1 MPSLK
6 LELQIEFRDSQT
18 QLNWMDADQ
27 TWCCPGW
34 VTLMLGERHKCI
46 LKAFPGVPGTWEWS
60 SFQFFWGN
68 MVHMG
73 KQLTNSFMIDPSI
86 HLPPV
91 LSHGWTLFRGCV
103 CEPGRLWQCEA
114 VIGFQQQNTCH
125 LHGNPRRIHLG
136 DLSAS
141 SFSFFFFFKSNK
153 GTSLVVHWLILS
165 LPNQGVWVQS
175 LLEELRSYIPC
186 GHKSKTQKRS
196 DIVTNPIEFKND
208 QHKKSLKK

>member
-6 LELQIEFRDSQT
+6 LELQSEFQDSQT

-46 LKAFPGVPGTWEWS
+46 LKAFPGVPRNLGMIMIPVFLREHGSHGKTINKQFHDRPFHPSSSHSLSWLDTLPRMCLWAGWALTMWS
-60 SFQFFWGN
+60 SHRLSAAEHLPSSWES
-68 MVHMG
+68 
-73 KQLTNSFMIDPSI
+73 KKNSFMR
-86 HLPPV
+86 LV
-91 LSHGWTLFRGCV
+91 CKQFFLF
-103 CEPGRLWQCEA
+103 L
-114 VIGFQQQNTCH
+114 
-125 LHGNPRRIHLG
+125 
-136 DLSAS
+136 
-141 SFSFFFFFKSNK
+141 FFFKSNK

-196 DIVTNPIEFKND
+196 DIVTNPIEF
-208 QHKKSLKK
+208 